1 MATLY
6 VIEPGSRI
14 EKEYQ
19 RILVTKEDKVLQSVP
34 ARLVDEVVLVGSA
47 GATTQ
52 AMLSLLDQGTGMTLI
67 TQTGRLRGRLQP
79 LGSPNLGL
87 RKLQYLAVE
96 QQALR
101 ARVIQSILLGKLKN
115 SRVMSMR
122 IIRNLTRQN
131 SPELLSLCQQLTRI
145 EEAIRAV
152 PQTTDENSLRGLE
165 GSAAKAYFAIF
176 KAGLNWDDEHA
187 FTKRNRRPP
196 KDPINVL
203 LSLGYTLCSDA
214 LFTACEV
221 VGLDPFCGFLHTDKY
236 GRPSLALD
244 LVEEFRSIVV
254 DSVVL
259 RLVNKHMIKPSHF
272 DYSDAENGQVILKAN
287 GMRTF
292 LREYNRRLN
301 TEIFHPLAERP
312 IAYRKCFEVQARQI
326 RKIIEGIQQ
335 DYIPLT
341 VR

>member
-34 ARLVDEVVLVGSA
+34 ARLVDEVVLIGSA

-52 AMLSLLDQGTGMTLI
+52 SMLSLLDQGTSMTII
-67 TQTGRLRGRLQP
+67 TQSGRLRGRLQA
-79 LGSPNLGL
+79 LESPNLGL
-87 RKLQYLAVE
+87 RKQQYLAAE
-96 QQALR
+96 RQAFR
-101 ARVIQSILLGKLKN
+101 IHIVKSILLGKLKN

-122 IIRNLTRQN
+122 IIRKFSGNRD
-131 SPELLSLCQQLTRI
+131 ELAKLERQLTRI
-145 EEAIRAV
+145 EEAIEAI
-152 PQTTDENSLRGLE
+152 PNTNDENRLRGLE

-196 KDPINVL
+196 KDPVNVL
-203 LSLGYTLCSDA
+203 LSLGYSLCSDA
-214 LFTACEV
+214 LLTACEV
-221 VGLDPFCGFLHTDKY
+221 VGLDPFCGFLHTEQS

-244 LVEEFRSIVV
+244 LVEEFRSIIV

-272 DYSDAENGQVILKAN
+272 EYSTGNGDQVILKSK
-287 GMRTF
+287 GMKSF

-301 TEIFHPLAERP
+301 TTIFHTLAGRS

-326 RKIIEGIQQ
+326 RKMIEGSQQ
-335 DYIPLT
+335 DYLPLT

>member
-52 AMLSLLDQGTGMTLI
+52 AMLSLLDQGTGMTII
-67 TQTGRLRGRLQP
+67 TQSGRLRGRLQP
-79 LGSPNLGL
+79 LESPNIGL
-87 RKLQYLAVE
+87 RKLQYLAAE
-96 QQALR
+96 QQAFR
-101 ARVIQSILLGKLKN
+101 IHVVKSILLGKLKN

-122 IIRNLTRQN
+122 IIRKFAGTGDELTVLRRQ
-131 SPELLSLCQQLTRI
+131 LSRI
-145 EEAIRAV
+145 EEAIEAI
-152 PQTTDENSLRGLE
+152 PKTTDENILRGLE
-165 GSAAKAYFAIF
+165 GSAAKAYFTIF
-176 KAGLNWDDEHA
+176 KAGLHWDDEHG

-196 KDPINVL
+196 KDPVNVL

-221 VGLDPFCGFLHTDKY
+221 VGLDPYCGFLHTEQY

-259 RLVNKHMIKPSHF
+259 RLVNKHMIKPDQF
-272 DYSDAENGQVILKAN
+272 EYSNEGEDKVFLKSK
-287 GMRTF
+287 GMKSF
-292 LREYNRRLN
+292 LREYNSRLN
-301 TEIFHPLAERP
+301 TTIFHPVAGRS

-326 RKIIEGIQQ
+326 RKMVEGSQQ

-341 VR
+341 LR